1 MFSGV
6 YFGKKYKMVS
16 IVKELKSTG
25 YITCNVQDVCH
36 KELMGIGNEYA
47 NYCILNLCTIFAA
60 NFKNYFL

>member
-16 IVKELKSTG
+16 IVKKLKNIG

-36 KELMGIGNEYA
+36 KELMGIRREYA
-47 NYCILNLCTIFAA
+47 N
-60 NFKNYFL
+60 